1 MALFT
6 WDDIYSVG
14 HAQIDAQHKRLFDI
28 ANRFNAAY
36 LQRAGRAR
44 LAQIFDELLDYTVT
58 HFADEEAL
66 MRRQN
71 YPEYAS
77 HKASHDKLVG
87 LVSYYRQLLEA
98 GAADIE
104 DRVMQFIQTWL
115 NGHIL
120 GTDRNYKA
128 YLQPSAA

>member
-14 HAQIDAQHKRLFDI
+14 NPQIDAQHQRLFDI
-28 ANRFNAAY
+28 ANRFHAAY
-36 LQRAGRAR
+36 VQRAGRER
-44 LAQIFDELLDYTVT
+44 LAWIFGELLDYTAT

-66 MRRQN
+66 MRRYN
-71 YPEYAS
+71 YPDYVQ
-77 HKASHDKLVG
+77 HKAGHDKLVG
-87 LVSYYRQLLEA
+87 LVSYYRQQLEN

-104 DRVMQFIQTWL
+104 ARVMQFIQTWL

-128 YLQPSAA
+128 WLQPAAA